1 MTGLILDSA
10 SIEDI
15 KELAIRAEGSNFHSV
30 WSTELYR
37 TSFQQLAAV
46 SSVTNR
52 IKLGSAV
59 ALAFTRS
66 PLITSLTA
74 LDLDEMSDGRFI
86 LGLGTG
92 AKNTNERYHG
102 IKYGK
107 PVKRIEECVE
117 IIRHYISSSHMDTE
131 HRYSGEY
138 YDINTR
144 GFKRAFKPVRDKIP
158 LYMAGI
164 GNNMAR
170 SSAKI
175 ADGYLGHVVCHKS
188 YLKDSIIPAI
198 NEGLEEADKQRSDFT
213 VSSIITCAV
222 ANKPR
227 EAEKAKKAA
236 KATIGFYAVVKT
248 YRRPFEMAGFS
259 DQTRRIRDA
268 YFNKDIKGM
277 IENVSDDMVENFAVI
292 GNEDQCREKID
303 GYRKIIDLP
312 ILSVPHYFIDYE
324 DVKKYQYELLRVFGN

>member
-15 KELAIRAEGSNFHSV
+15 KELAVRAEDSNFHSV
-30 WSTELYR
+30 WATELYR

-66 PLITSLTA
+66 PLITSLTT
-74 LDLDEMSDGRFI
+74 LDLDEMSNGRFI
-86 LGLGTG
+86 LGLGVG

-102 IKYGK
+102 IPYGK
-107 PVKRIEECVE
+107 PIKRVEEYVE
-117 IIRHYISSSHMDTE
+117 IIKHYISSSHLDKDY
-131 HRYSGEY
+131 RYSGEY
-138 YDINTR
+138 YDINTD

-164 GNNMAR
+164 GKNMAR
-170 SSAKI
+170 LSAKI
-175 ADGYLGHVVCHKS
+175 ADGYLGHVVCNQN
-188 YLKDSIIPAI
+188 YLKDNIIPMI
-198 NEGLEEADKQRSDFT
+198 NEGLEEANKQRSDFT

-222 ANKPR
+222 TNKPK
-227 EAEKAKKAA
+227 EAKKAA
-236 KATIGFYAVVKT
+236 KATIGFYATVKT
-248 YRRPFEMAGFS
+248 YRQPFEMAGFS
-259 DQTRRIRDA
+259 DQLRKIRNA
-268 YFNKDIKGM
+268 YFNKDIRGM
-277 IENVSDDMVENFAVI
+277 IKSVSDDMVENFAVI
-292 GNEDQCREKID
+292 GNEDYCREKID
-303 GYRKIIDLP
+303 SYRKIIDLP